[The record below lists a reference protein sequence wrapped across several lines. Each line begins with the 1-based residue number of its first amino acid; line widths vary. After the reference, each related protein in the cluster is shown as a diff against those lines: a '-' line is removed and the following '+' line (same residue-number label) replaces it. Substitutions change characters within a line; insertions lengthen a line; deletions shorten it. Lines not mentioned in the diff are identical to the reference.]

1 MSRMT
6 HVEFTFSHWE
16 ELPYKRKFHGRSFT
30 DVYIGIL
37 MGPHYLRTFAYQYLA
52 APRSHSKRVNLYK
65 QSIII
70 DANSFMYFIYDKMLN
85 DDTTRVADQRLTNN
99 PFGYDGYWRLLHDMF
114 DEFKTKCSNVLVVF
128 DGVFKR
134 KVRRRPDPERTSSS
148 RFAEF
153 IATQHQLPS
162 LFRQEFINILNELDI
177 SVLVARGEA
186 DPMIVQL
193 AYDRDAYVIAEDT
206 DYLLYNL
213 QHGYVPLHYLNLE
226 NLKGPLYQSNDIFQ
240 GMDAAGIALWTA
252 IVKYD
257 FVKLPEL
264 LVRIPCL
271 FNENDSLKDDFF
283 QEILS
288 KIRHDDQ
295 EDFESWLE
303 GTDPDEPKR
312 QLITMQW
319 SLLRFIQRFGSVAA
333 YQRLIRLVSPNDR
346 KLFDQMRTSYVNIKP
361 LETITLKNHKSIP
374 TFLDTLFV
382 TGHLDEAIINIVI
395 CRYVLKR
402 EKANK
407 PVYYRLLLPIIQ
419 ILLRWCCEQT
429 GMTSES
435 CQVTYGNQKYTPLAE
450 IQEADL
456 PPLDN
461 IPTMAR
467 GDRQKWVL
475 RCVKSALQSP
485 IDINID
491 DIHKDHLAWLCI
503 LKLWWHEGNEQ
514 TPAKKCILWAMIAS
528 HIMHVFPDQQH
539 ASERT
544 GQTSEARSTSAPF
557 LKYSKDKLMKR
568 LSSKA
573 CTSFHKAIK
582 RYTSCDCVSS
592 DDRIK
597 LDMLEVEQFCHVFSM
612 ANQTFGAPI
621 VMPKPRECISTLTYH
636 LAIALARSPEVR
648 GTDSDILI
656 STRSDIGGFIRRDA
670 RMDHARSSNKSN
682 CPRRRSSM
690 NSYPNQ
696 IFF

>member
-16 ELPYKRKFHGRSFT
+16 ELLYKRKFHGRSFT
-30 DVYIGIL
+30 DVYIGIA

-52 APRSHSKRVNLYK
+52 ASCSHSKRVNLHK

-85 DDTTRVADQRLTNN
+85 DDKTKVQNQRLTNN
-99 PFGYDGYWRLLHDMF
+99 TFGYDGYWRLLHDMF
-114 DEFKTKCSNVLVVF
+114 GEFKTKCSDVLVVF

-134 KVRRRPDPERTSSS
+134 NVRRRPDPERTSSF
-148 RFAEF
+148 RFADF
-153 IATQHQLPS
+153 IATQHQLPL
-162 LFRQEFINILNELDI
+162 LFGQGLIDTLKNLDI
-177 SVLVARGEA
+177 GVVFARGEA

-193 AYDRDAYVIAEDT
+193 AYERDAYVIAEDT

-213 QHGYVPLHYLNLE
+213 EHGYVPLHFLNLQ

-240 GMDAAGIALWTA
+240 GMDAAGVALWTV

-257 FVKLPEL
+257 FVKMLEL
-264 LVRIPCL
+264 TVRIPCL
-271 FNENDSLKDDFF
+271 LNENDSLKDDFF

-288 KIRHDDQ
+288 KMHYDDQ
-295 EDFESWLE
+295 DDFEHWLKD
-303 GTDPDEPKR
+303 TDPDEPKR

-319 SLLRFIQRFGSVAA
+319 SLLRFIQRFGSAAA
-333 YQRLIRLVSPNDR
+333 YQRLIRLVSPDDR
-346 KLFDQMRTSYVNIKP
+346 EQFDHIRSSYIDIKP
-361 LETITLKNHKSIP
+361 LEAIKLENHTSIP
-374 TFLDTLFV
+374 TFLDTLFI
-382 TGHLDEAIINIVI
+382 TGHLDQAIINILI

-402 EKANK
+402 EKATK

-419 ILLRWCCEQT
+419 ILLRWRCEQT

-456 PPLDN
+456 PSLDN

-467 GDRQKWVL
+467 GDRKKWVL
-475 RCVKSALQSP
+475 RCVKFALQSP
-485 IDINID
+485 IDVNVD

-514 TPAKKCILWAMIAS
+514 TPAKKCILWAMIVS
-528 HIMHVFPDQQH
+528 HIMHVLPDQQH
-539 ASERT
+539 ASERI
-544 GQTSEARSTSAPF
+544 GQTSEAQSTSAPF

-573 CTSFHKAIK
+573 WNSLHRAIK
-582 RYTSCDCVSS
+582 GYTRCDLL
-592 DDRIK
+592 DGDEKIK
-597 LDMLEVEQFCHVFSM
+597 IDMLEVEQFCHVFSM

-621 VMPKPRECISTLTYH
+621 GMPKPRECISTLTYH
-636 LAIALARSPEVR
+636 LAIAFARSTKSEAQIQ
-648 GTDSDILI
+648 TSLFQHDQILVGLFGEMQEWI
-656 STRSDIGGFIRRDA
+656 KQVHQPSPSIHDA
-670 RMDHARSSNKSN
+670 VPA
-682 CPRRRSSM
+682 
-690 NSYPNQ
+690 
-696 IFF
+696 